1 VKFSWIILLYLCNIS
16 FGQVVDSVSNKGI
29 ITNIYPKTIK
39 PEIFTNGFVDV
50 MNNGQMNASAR
61 VFKLYLGEPGK
72 FVLPISLY
80 TGVSSNGYNS
90 VGRSNETLIL
100 NIINPLSGIFNIS
113 LDGTH
118 YFTTKE
124 KGLTKFGFL
133 YQVGERLLSYTDLQ
147 SFQTITFTNS
157 YANAG
162 LIFQTGAWEKN
173 KTDNMGVFW
182 ISYRILIASSNTHI
196 RSFFG
201 PDYIENYVYG
211 FSVGLGIEINRVVS
225 IKGFYYRYLGIEN
238 AAFKIPIFQFSF
250 NYSMR

>member
-1 VKFSWIILLYLCNIS
+1 
-16 FGQVVDSVSNKGI
+16 
-29 ITNIYPKTIK
+29 
-39 PEIFTNGFVDV
+39 
-50 MNNGQMNASAR
+50 MNASAR

-80 TGVSSNGYNS
+80 TGVSSNSFNTA
-90 VGRSNETLIL
+90 GRSNETLIL

-157 YANAG
+157 YANSG
-162 LIFQTGAWEKN
+162 IIFQTGAWEKN

-196 RSFFG
+196 RSYFG